1 MLSHLL
7 LGDLGAFCDFSG
19 KGSLG
24 ACTWLPLDFMF
35 LFPLLILL
43 CILLGTAQLYANPVI
58 DSRKSLNQRGSWG
71 PPDQVLGMEI
81 EGSFACE

>member
-1 MLSHLL
+1 MLCDSTKRGCGSLCLICPRLL
-7 LGDLGAFCDFSG
+7 LCV
-19 KGSLG
+19 
-24 ACTWLPLDFMF
+24 P
-35 LFPLLILL
+35 FPLLILL
-43 CILLGTAQLYANPVI
+43 CILLGTAQLCANPVI